1 MPQVHSSKT
10 SSHGKPLTKSVFIR
24 EVWSVRLAGL
34 FITVQLYHN
43 VNFRVWSSPCMRLPS
58 LTTFFKTDIS
68 NWINGYRIK
77 SRSGLGTSLPL
88 ARLKPDKFIG
98 IVVYIFRNIERK
110 NTNRACQ
117 MAFRPQLLRQ
127 LLYLLAHF
135 QSFPLSLFVCF
146 LVRIL
151 LRYNSLDIF
160 VSKLL

>member
-1 MPQVHSSKT
+1 
-10 SSHGKPLTKSVFIR
+10 
-24 EVWSVRLAGL
+24 
-34 FITVQLYHN
+34 
-43 VNFRVWSSPCMRLPS
+43 MRLPS

-68 NWINGYRIK
+68 NWINGYKIK
-77 SRSGLGTSLPL
+77 SRSGLGASLPL

-98 IVVYIFRNIERK
+98 IVVYIFRNVERK
-110 NTNRACQ
+110 NTNRACR

-127 LLYLLAHF
+127 LLYLLAHI
-135 QSFPLSLFVCF
+135 QSFPLSLFVRF